1 MMTMASSK
9 EYWKKRERKNIK
21 NQIKDDNKL
30 ARKIRR
36 NQLDAMEDIQEQID
50 AFYGRFAAKEG
61 ITMEQA
67 RERATK
73 LDMDKYE
80 RKAKKYVKEKNFSPK
95 ANEEMRVYNMTMKT
109 QRLELLKANINL
121 ELVAMTDEELSMVLE
136 GLTKQARQEYERQA
150 GILGES
156 LNYNEKNI
164 EKIVNSSFQHADWST
179 RLWDNQDAL
188 RSELN
193 RLLNRGIVQGKHP
206 RELAR
211 DLRKRFDASVYNSER
226 LMVTE
231 SSRVQTD
238 VFVDSME
245 QAEIKQYIWVAE
257 PSACDECAEL
267 DGKVFDLKDMEIG
280 STGVPKHP
288 FCKCSLAG
296 YVERKD

>member
-1 MMTMASSK
+1 K

-121 ELVAMTDEELSMVLE
+121 ELVAMTDGEQAMLLE

-164 EKIVNSSFQHADWST
+164 RSIVNSSFQNADWST
-179 RLWDNQDAL
+179 RLWANQYAL

-193 RLLNRGIVQGKHP
+193 TLLTKGVVQGKHP

-211 DLRKRFDASVYNSER
+211 DLRKQFDTSIYNAER
-226 LMVTE
+226 LMRTE
-231 SSRVQTD
+231 TARVQQD
-238 VFVDSME
+238 VF
-245 QAEIKQYIWVAE
+245 
-257 PSACDECAEL
+257 L
-267 DGKVFDLKDMEIG
+267 D
-280 STGVPKHP
+280 
-288 FCKCSLAG
+288 
-296 YVERKD
+296 

>member
-1 MMTMASSK
+1 
-9 EYWKKRERKNIK
+9 
-21 NQIKDDNKL
+21 KDDNKL

-164 EKIVNSSFQHADWST
+164 KDIVNSSFQNADFST

-206 RELAR
+206 RELAKG
-211 DLRKRFDASVYNSER
+211 LRERFDVSVSNSER
-226 LMVTE
+226 LMRTE
-231 SSRVQTD
+231 SARVQQD
-238 VFVDSME
+238 VFQDSAK
-245 QAEIKQYIWVAE
+245 QAEVEEYIFIAE
-257 PSACDECAEL
+257 IDACP
-267 DGKVFDLKDMEIG
+267 I
-280 STGVPKHP
+280 
-288 FCKCSLAG
+288 
-296 YVERKD
+296 